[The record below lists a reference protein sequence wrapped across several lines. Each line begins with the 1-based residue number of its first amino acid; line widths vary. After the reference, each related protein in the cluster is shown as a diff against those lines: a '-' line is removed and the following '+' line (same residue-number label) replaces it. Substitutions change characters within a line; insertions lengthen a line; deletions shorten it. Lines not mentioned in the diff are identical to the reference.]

1 MTRLHTQRI
10 ALALLA
16 LMLALALQLFSP
28 ATSQAGKYVPGQ
40 PVAPTVLYG
49 ERVKE
54 RPARSVQPPIGT
66 CTCPSGVFCTDN
78 PCNF

>member
-1 MTRLHTQRI
+1 MNRLYPQRI

-28 ATSQAGKYVPGQ
+28 ATSQAAKNVPGQ
-40 PVAPTVLYG
+40 PVAPTILYG

-54 RPARSVQPPIGT
+54 RPARYVQPPRGT
-66 CTCPSGVFCTDN
+66 CTCPPGVFCTDN
-78 PCNF
+78 PCKF